1 MTRRLFSIL
10 GMVGFVL
17 VLWFTSQGR
26 SVEYRGYFNFPSFLL
41 VVMGHLLIVF
51 YSYSVSEIYQ
61 AWKKTVA
68 VLFLKENASFD
79 GLVNELVHYSR
90 QYQKS
95 GRIIPSSSSSD
106 SFLKEAVEIFNNN
119 YSISELKK
127 ILKNKWQ
134 ARRLKGFA
142 YVSFFDFSAKIA
154 PALGMMGTILGLIAL
169 LQNMDDFSKIGSGMA
184 LALLT
189 TLYGLLLSYSLY
201 YPISRR
207 LYIAIERESVL
218 HAMVVEGLDLIK
230 NQVYGPILK
239 ENLESFRVGHEES
252 LTRSPMRQ
260 KEGFGTVELEV

>member
-1 MTRRLFSIL
+1 MKKLFSIVGML
-10 GMVGFVL
+10 GFL
-17 VLWFTSQGR
+17 AVLWFTSHGR

-41 VVMGHLLIVF
+41 VVMGHLLIVM
-51 YSYSVSEIYQ
+51 YSYTLSEIYQ
-61 AWKKTVA
+61 SWKKIFS
-68 VLFLKENASFD
+68 VLFLKEKVSFD
-79 GLVNELVHYSR
+79 GIVNELVHYSK

-95 GRIIPSSSSSD
+95 GRIVPSSSGSD
-106 SFLKEAVEIFNNN
+106 SFLKEAVEVFNNN

-134 ARRLKGFA
+134 AKRLRGFSH
-142 YVSFFDFSAKIA
+142 VSFFDFSAKIA

-218 HAMVVEGLDLIK
+218 NAMVVEGLDLIK

-239 ENLESFRVGHEES
+239 ENLEAFRVGHEES